1 VACTGDFG
9 SEEPLDTTIEG
20 MRDEAMRF
28 PLTYGYSLVGAVVEV
43 TAPLEPFSA
52 EPSRLS

>member
-9 SEEPLDTTIEG
+9 TEEPLDTTIEG